1 MSLQSDSSEHRF
13 KRKGEEERERRDK
26 AATGCAMLQGM
37 HRMVMWAHRD
47 STIMSCSRDAMAPSK
62 AVGPREQSSFDDL
75 VLEGVQGA
83 GGPSDKGNTRHDG
96 PDDYTTYC
104 CPSATVRHAKRKQSS
119 DDASAEA
126 HHCNPEDSS
135 CTSLPAA
142 GSDVHD
148 LHDAGDDD
156 DDFRWSSAFLSEA
169 RRVAVAKTSI
179 FGKAETCSCYNCYP
193 RPLRPPRAPA
203 LKPQLARSA
212 TSGGVPALLLE
223 EFEELPR
230 PPITRL
236 YLSLD
241 SLTSRDIGL

>member
-119 DDASAEA
+119 DNLSAEA
-126 HHCNPEDSS
+126 HHEDSS

>member
-1 MSLQSDSSEHRF
+1 
-13 KRKGEEERERRDK
+13 
-26 AATGCAMLQGM
+26 
-37 HRMVMWAHRD
+37 MVMWAHRD
-47 STIMSCSRDAMAPSK
+47 STIMSCSRDAMAPLK

-104 CPSATVRHAKRKQSS
+104 CPSAKVRHAKRKQSS

-179 FGKAETCSCYNCYP
+179 LGKAETCSCYNCYP
-193 RPLRPPRAPA
+193 RPLRPCRPPRAPV

-223 EFEELPR
+223 EFEELPDE